1 MVQNRTLNYAY
12 LIPIFLFIGLVAD
25 GVVTNIFSPY
35 LLDNSVVFV
44 PRIMLLLFVV
54 FTLFFPKQPLFLYA
68 LLFGMMYDSYYI
80 GILGIY
86 VTALASC
93 IYLLKRSQKFISSAP
108 IMVFIVYILSVCY
121 VEIFVF
127 GTYSLLGLAPI
138 PFATFLSTRLGPAVL
153 LNLFILIILYYP
165 LRKLSQWMYSV

>member
-1 MVQNRTLNYAY
+1 MVQNRTLNHVY
-12 LIPIFLFIGLVAD
+12 LIPLFLFIGLVAD
-25 GVVTNIFSPY
+25 GTVMNNFSSY
-35 LLDNSVVFV
+35 LLDQSVVFV

-68 LLFGMMYDSYYI
+68 LLFGVMYDSYYT

-86 VTALASC
+86 VTAIASC
-93 IYLLKRSQKFISSAP
+93 IYLLKRSQKFISTAP

-127 GTYSLLGLAPI
+127 GVYQLLGLATI
-138 PFATFLSTRLGPAVL
+138 PFATFLTTRLGPTVL
-153 LNLFILIILYYP
+153 LNLFILILFYYP
-165 LRKLSQWMYSV
+165 FHKLSQWMYSV